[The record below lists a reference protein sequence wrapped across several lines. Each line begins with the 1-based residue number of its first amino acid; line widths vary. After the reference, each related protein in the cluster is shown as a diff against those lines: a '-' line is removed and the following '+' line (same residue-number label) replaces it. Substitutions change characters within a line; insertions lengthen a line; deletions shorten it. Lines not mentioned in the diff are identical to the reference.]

1 MENNPPPPPPQ
12 KTKQQQQNTLPTLHS
27 LLCMIL
33 NLWIFRDAQLKLCKT
48 HPKMS
53 LHRAKQLLLSYFQ
66 VEGSPKEKETYG
78 PGVKDYFWLA
88 CRFVESI
95 AKADTNPDAVS
106 WIYLTLYFVY

>member
-1 MENNPPPPPPQ
+1 M
-12 KTKQQQQNTLPTLHS
+12 
-27 LLCMIL
+27 
-33 NLWIFRDAQLKLCKT
+33 
-48 HPKMS
+48 
-53 LHRAKQLLLSYFQ
+53 SYFQ

-106 WIYLTLYFVY
+106 WIYLTLCSPSGFIKYTWNSSFYMKGAIG

>member
-1 MENNPPPPPPQ
+1 M
-12 KTKQQQQNTLPTLHS
+12 
-27 LLCMIL
+27 
-33 NLWIFRDAQLKLCKT
+33 
-48 HPKMS
+48 
-53 LHRAKQLLLSYFQ
+53 LLSYFQ

-106 WIYLTLYFVY
+106 WIY